1 MMTTY
6 SSYTDQELVA
16 LLKEGNVEAFTEI
29 YNRFFKVLFLHA
41 VKRLRDEDEARDLVQ
56 ELFSTLWIKR
66 ETAATKTNLSN
77 YLYTATRNG
86 VFNFI
91 ARQKVA
97 AKYMAHLPAQ
107 IDQGLCITDHLARE
121 RQLAVIIEKEIAG
134 LPEKMKIIFELSRKD
149 GLSYKQIA
157 ERLGISEETVKSQ
170 IKNALKQLRVKLGLI
185 VYLLYIYF

>member
-1 MMTTY
+1 MAAY
-6 SSYTDQELVA
+6 SAYSDEELRT
-16 LLKEGNVEAFTEI
+16 LLKAGDEYAFTEI

-56 ELFSTLWIKR
+56 ELFSVLWVKR
-66 ETAATKTNLSN
+66 ESAVVKTNLSN

-97 AKYMAHLPAQ
+97 AKYMANLPTE
-107 IDQGLCITDHLARE
+107 IDEGSCLTDHLARE
-121 RQLAVIIEKEIAG
+121 RQLAVIIEREIAA
-134 LPEKMKIIFELSRKD
+134 LPEKMKIVFELSRKE
-149 GLSYKQIA
+149 GLSHKQIA

-170 IKNALKQLRVKLGLI
+170 IKNALKQLKVRLGLV
-185 VYLLYIYF
+185 VYLIYIYF